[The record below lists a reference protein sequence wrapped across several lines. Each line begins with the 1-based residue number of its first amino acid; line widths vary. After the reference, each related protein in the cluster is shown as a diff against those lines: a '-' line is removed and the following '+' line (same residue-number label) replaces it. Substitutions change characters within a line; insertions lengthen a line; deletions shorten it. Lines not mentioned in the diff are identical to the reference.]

1 MEPVVSL
8 VQVGGNLLLKLL
20 HQTRGGYIALTILVI
35 IWSAFVTRELAEYL
49 PYTLLDSVIESN
61 CITYHYVVFQNI
73 EVGVHPLGIG
83 PAPVFCPYSQ
93 FRLRAKRGLRLP
105 AGAQRTAD
113 AIYLCS
119 NSPLSVFI
127 QHRTISSL
135 SDRCRALSTPTQGR
149 VRHPQGLRVHNRY
162 FMGNRVQH
170 MVASSGMR
178 LHEFANKAV
187 CLAKTYR
194 KEQGYS
200 PGYPT
205 RMTDARLH

>member
-83 PAPVFCPYSQ
+83 PASVFCPYSQ

-119 NSPLSVFI
+119 TLPYLYSYNIEPYQACLTGVGPLAHQPKVECAILRGSGSTTVTSWETESSIRSRRLECDCMNSPTKLYAWQRHTGKSRGI
-127 QHRTISSL
+127 RL
-135 SDRCRALSTPTQGR
+135 ATP
-149 VRHPQGLRVHNRY
+149 L
-162 FMGNRVQH
+162 
-170 MVASSGMR
+170 
-178 LHEFANKAV
+178 E
-187 CLAKTYR
+187 
-194 KEQGYS
+194 
-200 PGYPT
+200 
-205 RMTDARLH
+205 